1 MMRFTFGED
10 VMRFK
15 LLLWVPVLGLGA
27 GMAHGQAFV
36 EMSTPGGEN
45 ISYAYA
51 DVLRANPTY
60 EVIRVAGVAEECNDP
75 AAHNDPSENETGHV
89 VTIGATSMN
98 WSSCQAA
105 AGHEE
110 RRISGYEVEY
120 RYKGQVYMSHMG
132 YDPGNKLRIRITV
145 APAD

>member
-1 MMRFTFGED
+1 
-10 VMRFK
+10 MRFK
-15 LLLWVPVLGLGA
+15 LLLWVPVLGLCVGI
-27 GMAHGQAFV
+27 AHGQAFV
-36 EMSTPGGEN
+36 EMSAPGGEN

-60 EVIRVAGVAEECNDP
+60 ELTQVAGIAEECSDP
-75 AAHNDPSENETGHV
+75 AAHGDPSEDEKPGHI
-89 VTIGATSMN
+89 VTIGATSAN
-98 WSSCQAA
+98 WRECRVA

-120 RYKGQVYMSHMG
+120 RYKGQVYMSYMG